1 MALKQY
7 VNGELVDLEEHE
19 IKINEQ
25 LKIDHV
31 ERLKHKWKQDRQM
44 AYPQITDWLD
54 GMVKGDQD
62 QMDKY
67 VADCLAVKD
76 KYQKG

>member
-1 MALKQY
+1 MALQQRIGNKD
-7 VNGELVDLEEHE
+7 VDLKEHE
-19 IKINEQ
+19 IKIIEQ
-25 LKIDHV
+25 LKIDHA
-31 ERLKHKWKQDRQM
+31 ERQKHKWKQQRQQS
-44 AYPQITDWLD
+44 YPHASDWLD

-76 KYQKG
+76 KYPKG